1 MLNRA
6 GRFAHGLVAW
16 LFTVRF
22 RWPNRTKIKSP
33 SKVGTLSRSIAGTA
47 VPG

>member
-6 GRFAHGLVAW
+6 GVSPMGSLLGYSLSFL
-16 LFTVRF
+16 
-22 RWPNRTKIKSP
+22 WPNRTKIKSP